1 MLFRLPH
8 RRYGSVKKLCILAK
22 LPLNLCY
29 NRRNFRNALLSFLG
43 VIYHCR
49 AAGLSP
55 SAYPRQLADAAI
67 TGRNRTMNILLLLM
81 IVLETILG
89 VSATLYVVIGLPVY
103 FVWKLMYRAK
113 TGESLL

>member
-1 MLFRLPH
+1 
-8 RRYGSVKKLCILAK
+8 
-22 LPLNLCY
+22 
-29 NRRNFRNALLSFLG
+29 
-43 VIYHCR
+43 
-49 AAGLSP
+49 
-55 SAYPRQLADAAI
+55 
-67 TGRNRTMNILLLLM
+67 MNILLLLM